1 MTDPKQLTP
10 REREVLWY
18 RKHGRYPKERIVRD
32 KTGAEYVIGDWAWN
46 RKQGICPTCG
56 HPCGRKYERIE
67 ERMKDAILS
76 ANRRRMGKAGS
87 QRLSDGL
94 L

>member
-18 RKHGRYPKERIVRD
+18 RKHGRFPNERIVCDAEGR
-32 KTGAEYVIGDWAWN
+32 EYVIGDWAWN
-46 RKQGICPTCG
+46 RKQGTCPTCG
-56 HPCGRKYERIE
+56 HSCGPKYERIE
-67 ERMKDAILS
+67 ERMRNEILPTS
-76 ANRRRMGKAGS
+76 RRRMGKAGA